1 MQGFRSGRFQIAV
14 AVSFA
19 VLLAVGT
26 AGCAGSGSATAS
38 ATGQGVSDVQ
48 IDHDGTDTIVM
59 LMGPDHPVFTAFG
72 QANPDRII
80 VDLSSSAAHAIEP
93 IVVNDGLVA
102 EVSVSPYST
111 GTGDEMTRVEVLLE
125 APADH
130 EVIAVSGGLQ
140 VRISAD
146 SDAAAFDT
154 SADWADETQAESF
167 DPWKTDEAEGATDLV
182 DGASEP
188 TPATE
193 FNGLDVEET
202 SDGAL
207 LRLRANGLISS
218 VMTFT
223 LDDPARL
230 VIDLLELKNAAD
242 LSTMELDSELV
253 SRIRLGE
260 HADKIRVVLDGGS
273 ASEPFDGRRLVPT
286 PTGLIVALGRGV
298 EIDEA
303 LAMATEISTVVSTPI
318 EPTEAQETDVA
329 DSWPAESD
337 AADEMVSDA
346 ADEMAANAADEMVS
360 EAADEMAANAAD
372 EMVSDAADEMAANAA
387 DEMVSDAADE
397 MVANAAD
404 ETSDDAAAEAV
415 ADADGVTET
424 EADSTATEIAQS
436 DIETDSMATW
446 VDPVDPVDAPVEEL
460 AAWETESDSSAD
472 SEMDSSLAAIY
483 GIEFDGQD
491 NRDRIVVLGDAP
503 VEYKLFEPTAETVI
517 ISLIKAKID
526 PEAAVRITPEP
537 GGPVSLVTAFDQP
550 DMEEPEVRLVV
561 QRAAN
566 LEPEI
571 SRRGSLL
578 IIDFPHTGG
587 MAVAPPAMTQDQAM
601 GAQAEL
607 GGVPASISSAA
618 DVDDSQWASAGQDP
632 ESTPASLESE
642 SSIDL
647 LSPGGL
653 SVDKQYKGRRIS
665 LDFKDVDIADVL
677 RLIAEV
683 SELNVI
689 AGDEVKGTVTVRLV
703 DVPWDQALDVVLLTK
718 GLGFMRIGNILRIA
732 PSVEI
737 QQEEEMRLQ
746 ERRSKERL
754 EDLIVKLQP
763 VNYADVAE
771 VAKMVGQLLTPD
783 RGTVTTDK
791 RTSTLIIKDI
801 PSVIAEAT
809 ALIKAIDTQTPQVMI
824 EAKIVE
830 ANLDFSREFGSVWGL
845 GADPNKMPDNWFY
858 TPTSGPD
865 AFSLNP
871 ITANPT
877 GLMNLTGWLL
887 DDTFNVDLQLQ
898 AAEVNGDGK
907 VISSP
912 RVVTLDNSKASIEQ
926 GVSIPFQTF
935 ENGDAQLEFVDAVLK
950 LDVTPHI
957 TSNKSIIM
965 KISVKRNAPDD
976 SVFTLTGS
984 PAIAKNQ
991 VKTETLVKDGQTL
1004 VLGGIYVIGK
1014 SERQSGVPYL
1024 NKIPLLGA
1032 MFRND
1037 EVSDNRKELLI
1048 FVTPRIVM
1056 PEEDDV

>member
-1 MQGFRSGRFQIAV
+1 MLGFRSGRFQIAV
-14 AVSFA
+14 AVAFA

-26 AGCAGSGSATAS
+26 AGCAGSGSATARAS
-38 ATGQGVSDVQ
+38 ATGQGVSNVQ

-59 LMGPDHPVFTAFG
+59 LNGPDRPVFTAFG
-72 QANPDRII
+72 QPNPERII
-80 VDLSSSAAHAIEP
+80 VDLSSSADHAIEP
-93 IVVNDGLVA
+93 VMVNDGLVA
-102 EVSVSPYST
+102 EVSVFPYST
-111 GTGDEMTRVEVLLE
+111 GAEGEMTRVEILLE

-130 EVIAVSGGLQ
+130 EVRSVPGGLQ

-146 SDAAAFDT
+146 GNAGAFDT
-154 SADWADETQAESF
+154 SAEWADDTEAESY
-167 DPWKTDEAEGATDLV
+167 DPWETNETGGPTDVIEVAAEPA
-182 DGASEP
+182 
-188 TPATE
+188 PATE
-193 FNGLDVEET
+193 FTGMDVEET

-207 LRLRANGLISS
+207 LKLRANGLISS

-230 VIDLLELKNAAD
+230 VIDLLDLENKAD
-242 LSTMELDSELV
+242 LSTMELSSELV

-273 ASEPFDGRRLVPT
+273 ASEPFDGRRIVPT
-286 PTGLIVALGRGV
+286 PTGLLVALGRGV

-303 LAMATEISTVVSTPI
+303 LAKATEIPTVVAALIEST
-318 EPTEAQETDVA
+318 EEAEDTEFA
-329 DSWPAESD
+329 DNWPADSD
-337 AADEMVSDA
+337 AAVETL
-346 ADEMAANAADEMVS
+346 ADEVVAPVADATAESVTD
-360 EAADEMAANAAD
+360 EA
-372 EMVSDAADEMAANAA
+372 V
-387 DEMVSDAADE
+387 
-397 MVANAAD
+397 
-404 ETSDDAAAEAV
+404 EAV
-415 ADADGVTET
+415 ADAEGET
-424 EADSTATEIAQS
+424 VADADAVSELA
-436 DIETDSMATW
+436 TDSVGTEVAQADAGPDSSASW
-446 VDPVDPVDAPVEEL
+446 VDPVDAPEEGL
-460 AAWETESDSSAD
+460 DASETESDD
-472 SEMDSSLAAIY
+472 SEVSEGDSQLAAIY

-503 VEYKLFEPTAETVI
+503 VEYKLFAPTTETLI
-517 ISLIKAKID
+517 ISLMQAKID

-550 DMEEPEVRLVV
+550 EMEEPEVRLVV

-566 LEPEI
+566 LEPKI
-571 SRRGSLL
+571 FRRGSLL

-607 GGVPASISSAA
+607 DGVPASISSVA

-632 ESTPASLESE
+632 ASIPASLESG
-642 SSIDL
+642 SSIDVL
-647 LSPGGL
+647 APGGL
-653 SVDKQYKGRRIS
+653 SADKQYKGRRIS
-665 LDFKDVDIADVL
+665 LDFKDVAIADVL

-689 AGDEVKGTVTVRLV
+689 AGDEVKGSVTVRLV

-732 PSVEI
+732 PSLEI

-763 VNYADVAE
+763 VNYADVKQ

-783 RGTVTTDK
+783 RGTVTTDE

-830 ANLDFSREFGSVWGL
+830 ANLDFSREFGSVWGIGHL
-845 GADPNKMPDNWFY
+845 DDPAKGHENWLYNPDSFLAG
-858 TPTSGPD
+858 SR
-865 AFSLNP
+865 NP
-871 ITANPT
+871 ITAAPN
-877 GLMNLTGWLL
+877 GLVDMTAGILH
-887 DDTFNVDLQLQ
+887 DTFNLDLQLQ

-912 RVVTLDNSKASIEQ
+912 RVVTLDNSKATIEQ

-957 TSNKSIIM
+957 TANKSIIM

-984 PAIAKNQ
+984 PAISKNQ

-1004 VLGGIYVIGK
+1004 VLGGIYVIVK

-1032 MFRND
+1032 IFRND
-1037 EVSDNRKELLI
+1037 EVSDSRKELLI
-1048 FVTPRIVM
+1048 FVTPRILV
-1056 PEEDDV
+1056 PEEDDA